1 LREKIHVA
9 DNELVAAENAFK
21 TIEKQHLSFTIALV
35 SRVTISSFSFSSL
48 LQYLFCAACT
58 ACIAQL
64 SLLYHPCP
72 LDLLGYIR
80 AKEQYEKAQ
89 RQKKLL
95 VGHLHLIIRES
106 EQRKARAL
114 ENLLKQ
120 LKTEV
125 GAAYF
130 SLSLSGIC
138 H

>member
-1 LREKIHVA
+1 LRDKIHVA

-35 SRVTISSFSFSSL
+35 SRVTISSFFFSSL
-48 LQYLFCAACT
+48 LQYLFCAAC
-58 ACIAQL
+58 IVQL

-125 GAAYF
+125 GAA
-130 SLSLSGIC
+130 
-138 H
+138 